1 MSMVTAY
8 DVEAA
13 VGMEL
18 GAVSHGKGDR
28 QTGLRAE
35 PGWGADSMVRFNYY

>member
-13 VGMEL
+13 VGMAL
-18 GAVSHGKGDR
+18 GAVSHGRGDR
-28 QTGLRAE
+28 QTGLRAVRGE
-35 PGWGADSMVRFNYY
+35 GADSMILIN